1 MATNSD
7 NRNYGRINRALMNTL
22 GKNNWR
28 AFNNGDG
35 GVNIVTNKAANR
47 IEQAVTH
54 RGRTNAIQRA
64 ANGGSAG

>member
-1 MATNSD
+1 
-7 NRNYGRINRALMNTL
+7 MNTL

-28 AFNNGDG
+28 AFYNGEG